1 MNTLKKFD
9 LTGRLAIITGGAGL
23 LGIQHSEALIEAN
36 AEIIILDNDRDSLK
50 KAASHFLK
58 KYNKKIC
65 MIVTDITKEKSLSR
79 AKAKVL
85 KKFNRYPNILINN
98 AAIDAK

>member
-50 KAASHFLK
+50 KLH
-58 KYNKKIC
+58 
-65 MIVTDITKEKSLSR
+65 
-79 AKAKVL
+79 
-85 KKFNRYPNILINN
+85 LIF
-98 AAIDAK
+98 